1 MLRVGAALA
10 LVPCLVG
17 AFSGLTLL
25 PRAQRLYP
33 VRAGSQPARLR
44 TGPRLRTGTQAL
56 RAEENQSEG
65 GAAPKKKESKLKVFR
80 MLDEAAEMLAEAVA
94 MKPAGPRAESAVE
107 AAAAEAAAVVSVRQE
122 GQDAWQVMSHDAA
135 AECCAPGSE
144 ETAEELAKTSAE
156 AGMSRLDL
164 LLQERGTDPDS
175 SSKSESELEVLAK
188 AGEAA
193 RTALAEATAEGIPL
207 SAFQAFEPEV
217 KAKLA
222 EFDTNGN
229 GILDPSEIVSAF
241 KVLMSVSSQASNPSS
256 PPGLSQVDR
265 KTAEEAARAAVIA
278 SLADPV
284 LSEGTTYIAAKEED
298 EDLADGTLELGTAE
312 VNNSALVEAEEAARA
327 AVAASLSEGLPLRD
341 GATYTAKRDEDVWPG
356 DDAADAQDSGVS
368 AAEAAARDPAL
379 VKAEE
384 AARAAV
390 MAALAE
396 TV

>member
-1 MLRVGAALA
+1 
-10 LVPCLVG
+10 
-17 AFSGLTLL
+17 
-25 PRAQRLYP
+25 
-33 VRAGSQPARLR
+33 
-44 TGPRLRTGTQAL
+44 
-56 RAEENQSEG
+56 
-65 GAAPKKKESKLKVFR
+65 
-80 MLDEAAEMLAEAVA
+80 
-94 MKPAGPRAESAVE
+94 
-107 AAAAEAAAVVSVRQE
+107 
-122 GQDAWQVMSHDAA
+122 
-135 AECCAPGSE
+135 
-144 ETAEELAKTSAE
+144 
-156 AGMSRLDL
+156 
-164 LLQERGTDPDS
+164 
-175 SSKSESELEVLAK
+175 
-188 AGEAA
+188 
-193 RTALAEATAEGIPL
+193 
-207 SAFQAFEPEV
+207 
-217 KAKLA
+217 
-222 EFDTNGN
+222 
-229 GILDPSEIVSAF
+229 LDPSEIVSAF

-356 DDAADAQDSGVS
+356 DDAADAQDLEVS